1 MGRTGS
7 THEGEATYIHIYR
20 GVGGVGEDLGVDGD
34 NIKEDFQKKTG
45 CDDVDLLRQ
54 VQDRDK
60 LLLWAQLHTFNFY
73 RMRVLY

>member
-34 NIKEDFQKKTG
+34 NIKEDFQKKNR
-45 CDDVDLLRQ
+45 LR
-54 VQDRDK
+54 RRG
-60 LLLWAQLHTFNFY
+60 LTSTSSG
-73 RMRVLY
+73 